1 MINSLFIFLNLFADV
16 TPEDYVIEQVA
27 RRFLQDSQHR
37 PFNSPGAIPGL
48 RPDPGFTYRFPVH
61 SSSTEE
67 TSPFAVSPSDPR
79 YYEDTR
85 SLSGQSFP
93 SLELVSIF
101 FDRPSQINLC
111 IKNWLPF
118 NI

>member
-1 MINSLFIFLNLFADV
+1 LFNLFADV

-48 RPDPGFTYRFPVH
+48 RPDPGFTYRFPER
-61 SSSTEE
+61 SSSSEK

-79 YYEDTR
+79 YYEDME
-85 SLSGQSFP
+85 SLTGQSFSGLDFISNFLDGLIQNKP
-93 SLELVSIF
+93 LY
-101 FDRPSQINLC
+101 
-111 IKNWLPF
+111 
-118 NI
+118 